1 MSSEFITTFSE
12 VAQGAEIDTVFRSMD
27 YKHIVDRT
35 TVEFLRWKHNGT
47 SIKTEIRFDTALI
60 PSLIKALEL
69 ALEADSPE
77 GNIGVVMV
85 NLDSLEVDA

>member
-12 VAQGAEIDTVFRSMD
+12 VAQGAEVESVYRSMD

-35 TVEFLRWKHNGT
+35 TIEFLRWTHNGT

-77 GNIGVVMV
+77 ENIGVVMV
-85 NLDSLEVDA
+85 NLDSLKVDA